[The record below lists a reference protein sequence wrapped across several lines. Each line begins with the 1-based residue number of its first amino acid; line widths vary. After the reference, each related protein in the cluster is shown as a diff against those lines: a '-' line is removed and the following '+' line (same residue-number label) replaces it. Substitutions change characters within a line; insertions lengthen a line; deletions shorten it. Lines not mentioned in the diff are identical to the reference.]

1 MTSVPPPPPSRP
13 PGPPPAAPVGGGN
26 GPGAQIVER
35 GFQRYEG
42 PRAGVPQA
50 IRSVTWQSIR
60 STLGLGRPARYKI
73 FPVLAVAIAYVPAI
87 AFVGL
92 AVLVG
97 DVLDPTEVADY
108 ASYYGFISAAILLFA
123 GLVAPEVLVGD
134 RRNGMLAMYLS
145 TPLRRGTYLVAKAA
159 AVMLTLALVTLGPPL
174 LLLVGYTFENVG
186 PDGPGEWLTTL
197 LRIVVSAFAISGALT
212 AVSMAAS
219 SLTDRRAFAS
229 IGVVLL
235 ALASPAVASALVDG
249 AELSP
254 NWRLIDVFSMPFEL
268 VFRIYGEPGNFPEL
282 STVSIIAV
290 NLAWTL
296 GGLAI
301 VVWRYSRLVVAR

>member
-1 MTSVPPPPPSRP
+1 MSNFPPPPATPSGTR
-13 PGPPPAAPVGGGN
+13 A
-26 GPGAQIVER
+26 GAQIVER
-35 GFQRYEG
+35 GFQRYDG
-42 PRAGVPQA
+42 PRAGVMQA
-50 IRSVTWQSIR
+50 VRSVTWQSIR
-60 STLGLGRPARYKI
+60 STLGLGRPARHKI

-97 DVLDPTEVADY
+97 DLLDPNEIADY
-108 ASYYGFISAAILLFA
+108 AGYYGFITAAILLFA

-145 TPLRRGTYLVAKAA
+145 TPLKRSTYLAAKGA
-159 AVMLTLALVTLGPPL
+159 AVLLTLALVTLGPPL

-186 PDGPGEWLTTL
+186 PNGLGGWLTVL
-197 LRIVVSAFAISGALT
+197 LRIFVSAFAISGPLT
-212 AVSMAAS
+212 AISMAAA

-235 ALASPAVASALVDG
+235 ALASPAVSSALVDG
-249 AELSP
+249 AQLSP

-268 VFRIYGEPGNFPEL
+268 VFRIFGQPGNFPEV
-282 STVSIIAV
+282 STVNVLAV
-290 NLAWTL
+290 NLGWTI

-301 VVWRYSRLVVAR
+301 VAWRYSRLVVAR

>member
-1 MTSVPPPPPSRP
+1 MSALTPPPPPSQ
-13 PGPPPAAPVGGGN
+13 PPPSA
-26 GPGAQIVER
+26 PGAQIVER
-35 GFQRYEG
+35 GFQRYDG
-42 PRAGVPQA
+42 PRAGVMQA

-60 STLGLGRPARYKI
+60 STLGLGRPARHKI

-97 DVLDPTEVADY
+97 DLLDPNEIADY
-108 ASYYGFISAAILLFA
+108 AGYYGFITAAILLFA

-145 TPLRRGTYLVAKAA
+145 TPLKRSTYLAAKGA
-159 AVMLTLALVTLGPPL
+159 AVLLTLGLVTLGPPL
-174 LLLVGYTFENVG
+174 LLLIGYTFENVG
-186 PDGPGEWLTTL
+186 PDGLGAWLAVL
-197 LRIVVSAFAISGALT
+197 LRIFVSAFAISGALT
-212 AVSMAAS
+212 AVSMAAA

-249 AELSP
+249 AGLSP
-254 NWRLIDVFSMPFEL
+254 SWRLLDVFSMPFEL
-268 VFRIYGEPGNFPEL
+268 VYRIFGQPGAFPEVSTL
-282 STVSIIAV
+282 SIVAV
-290 NLAWTL
+290 NLAWTI
-296 GGLAI
+296 GGLSI
-301 VVWRYSRLVVAR
+301 VAWRYSRLVVAR

>member
-1 MTSVPPPPPSRP
+1 MSQPPPPA
-13 PGPPPAAPVGGGN
+13 PA
-26 GPGAQIVER
+26 PGAQIVER
-35 GFQRYEG
+35 GFQPYDG

-50 IRSVTWQSIR
+50 IRSVAWQSIR

-73 FPVLAVAIAYVPAI
+73 FPVLAVAIAYIPAI

-92 AVLVG
+92 SVLVG
-97 DVLDPTEVADY
+97 DILDPNEIADY
-108 ASYYGFISAAILLFA
+108 AGYYGFITAAILLFA

-145 TPLRRGTYLVAKAA
+145 TPLNRWTYLVAKGA
-159 AVMLTLALVTLGPPL
+159 AVLLTLGLVTLGPPL
-174 LLLVGYTFENVG
+174 LLLIGYTVENAG
-186 PDGPGEWLTTL
+186 PDGLVEWLKVL
-197 LRIVVSAFAISGALT
+197 VRIFVSAFAISGALT
-212 AVSMAAS
+212 AVSMAAA

-235 ALASPAVASALVDG
+235 ALASPAVASALVEG

-268 VFRIYGEPGNFPEL
+268 VFRIFGDPGNFPEL
-282 STVSIIAV
+282 STVNVLAV
-290 NLAWTL
+290 NLAWTI
-296 GGLAI
+296 GGI
-301 VVWRYSRLVVAR
+301 VVVVWRYSRLVVAR

>member
-1 MTSVPPPPPSRP
+1 MTSESQPL
-13 PGPPPAAPVGGGN
+13 PPPAPPASGG
-26 GPGAQIVER
+26 ATIVER
-35 GFQRYEG
+35 GFQPYDG
-42 PRAGVPQA
+42 PRAGVSQA

-60 STLGLGRPARYKI
+60 STLGLGRPARHKI
-73 FPVLAVAIAYVPAI
+73 FPVLAVVIAYVPAI

-97 DVLDPTEVADY
+97 DILDPNEVADY
-108 ASYYGFISAAILLFA
+108 AGYYGFITAAILLFA

-145 TPLRRGTYLVAKAA
+145 TPLKRSTYLVAKGA
-159 AVMLTLALVTLGPPL
+159 AVISTLALVTLGPPL
-174 LLLVGYTFENVG
+174 LLLIGYTFENVG
-186 PDGPGEWLTTL
+186 PDGIGDWLGVL
-197 LRIVVSAFAISGALT
+197 VRIVLSAFAVAGPLT
-212 AVSMAAS
+212 AVSMAAA

-249 AELSP
+249 AGLSP

-268 VFRIYGEPGNFPEL
+268 VFRIFGEPGNFPEV
-282 STVSIIAV
+282 STVSVVAV
-290 NLAWTL
+290 NLAWML
-296 GGLAI
+296 GGIAV